1 MNRRTLWN
9 VSLILLSSFMLVQC
23 TPKGNDKFI
32 DDLMSQMTLQEKIGQ
47 LNLLPTGPI
56 TTASGQNTDILDDIR
71 RGEVGGIFN
80 LKGVRDIR
88 IAQDIAVKETR
99 LGIPILFA
107 MDVIHGYETIFPI
120 PLALSCSWD
129 MAAIEKSARIAACEA
144 SADGIAWTFSPMV
157 DICKDARW
165 GRVAEGAG
173 EDPFLGAAIAK
184 AMIKGYQGE
193 GLKNNN
199 EIMACVKHFA
209 LYGAS
214 ESGRDYNMVDMSPNR
229 MYNEYFLPYQAAIEA
244 GAGSVMS
251 SFNDINGIPAT
262 ANKWLLTDV
271 LRKQWGFNGLVTTD
285 HSAIV
290 ELTNHSIGNLE
301 SVSARALQAGTDM
314 DMGSRAFVAQLEKAL
329 KDGKITENDI
339 DIACRRVLEA
349 KQKLGLFEDPYRF
362 LSDERAESEI
372 YTESN
377 RAEARKIA
385 TETFVLLK
393 NENQL
398 LPLQRKGK
406 IALIGPLGNTRTQMQ
421 GTWAVA
427 AVPSKYSTILE
438 AMQRNVG
445 ERATIR
451 YAKGS
456 NFMYDEKFEERTWVN
471 KGELPHLDD
480 EQLLKEALEIANW
493 SDIIIATLGEP
504 AELSGESSCRT
515 NLEMPDAQHDLL
527 QALVKTGKPVVL
539 LHFSG
544 RPTVMNWE
552 QKNVPAIMNVWFAGS
567 ETGDAICDVIFGDV
581 SPSGKLTT
589 TFPQT
594 VGQLPMYY
602 NHRNTS
608 RPQDKDK
615 WFEKFRSNYI
625 DVTND
630 PLYPFGYGLSYTTFD
645 YSPMKL
651 SANELNIKND
661 SLIASITISN
671 KGEYDAD
678 EIIQMYIRDIAGSI
692 TRPVQELKGF
702 QRIHLKK
709 GESREITFTITPEL
723 LKFYNNDLDFV
734 CEPGEFELM
743 IGPNSRDVERCKFIL
758 TE

>member
-1 MNRRTLWN
+1 MNRRTFFN
-9 VSLILLSSFMLVQC
+9 VCMVVFSSFILVQC
-23 TPKGNDKFI
+23 SPKEDDKFI
-32 DDLMSQMTLQEKIGQ
+32 DNLMEQMTLQEKIGQ

-56 TTASGQNTDILDDIR
+56 TTTSGQNADILDDIR

-129 MAAIEKSARIAACEA
+129 MEAIEKSARIAACEA

-184 AMIKGYQGE
+184 AMVKGYQGE

-214 ESGRDYNMVDMSPNR
+214 EAGRDYNMVDMSLNR

-251 SFNDINGIPAT
+251 SFNDINGVPAT

-271 LRKQWGFNGLVTTD
+271 LRSQWGFNGLVTTD
-285 HSAIV
+285 HSAVV
-290 ELTNHSIGNLE
+290 ELTNHSIGDLE

-329 KDGKITENDI
+329 KNGKITENDI
-339 DIACRRVLEA
+339 NIACRRVLEA

-362 LSDERAESEI
+362 LSDERAKSEI
-372 YTESN
+372 YTDSN
-377 RAEARKIA
+377 RAEARRIA

-393 NENQL
+393 NEGQL

-406 IALIGPLGNTRTQMQ
+406 IALIGPLGNTKTQMQ

-427 AVPSKYSTILE
+427 AVPGKYSTIFE
-438 AMQRNVG
+438 AMQRNVSDY
-445 ERATIR
+445 ATIR

-471 KGELPHLDD
+471 KGELPHLDNK
-480 EQLLKEALEIANW
+480 QLLKEALEVANW
-493 SDIIIATLGEP
+493 ADVVVATLGEP

-527 QALVKTGKPVVL
+527 QALIKTGKPVVL

-552 QKNVPAIMNVWFAGS
+552 QENVPAIMNVWFAGS

-589 TFPQT
+589 TFPQA

-608 RPQDKDK
+608 RPQDKDR

-625 DVTND
+625 DVTNN
-630 PLYPFGYGLSYTTFD
+630 PLYPFGYGLSYTVFN

-651 SANELNIKND
+651 SADKMDIKQG
-661 SLIASITISN
+661 SLTASVTISN

-702 QRIHLKK
+702 RRIHLKK
-709 GESREITFTITPEL
+709 GESREVSFTVTPEL

-743 IGPNSRDVERCKFIL
+743 IGPNSRDVERCKFVL

>member
-1 MNRRTLWN
+1 MNRKTLWN

-32 DDLMSQMTLQEKIGQ
+32 DDLMSQMPSQEKIGQ

-329 KDGKITENDI
+329 KDGKITEVTNTNSDTRSFFNKAWRSIQPKILEKQSTEGI
-339 DIACRRVLEA
+339 DTVS
-349 KQKLGLFEDPYRF
+349 G
-362 LSDERAESEI
+362 
-372 YTESN
+372 
-377 RAEARKIA
+377 A
-385 TETFVLLK
+385 TFSSMGILDAS
-393 NENQL
+393 
-398 LPLQRKGK
+398 K
-406 IALIGPLGNTRTQMQ
+406 IALEQAKNTEVQPSVTPEP
-421 GTWAVA
+421 TEAPDSTEKPEPTNTPKPTSVPEPTTA
-427 AVPSKYSTILE
+427 PEPTAVPEPTETPAPTSAPEPTDTPENSVTPEPTATPEPTPVPAGAYTDGTYTGIGEGNDGPDSVQVTVTISGGQIVGATYFSYDDEEYVDTAWEGILGQVMGKQSADSVDTVSGCTYSSQGFIQ
-438 AMQRNVG
+438 AFRN
-445 ERATIR
+445 ALNQ
-451 YAKGS
+451 AKG
-456 NFMYDEKFEERTWVN
+456 
-471 KGELPHLDD
+471 
-480 EQLLKEALEIANW
+480 A
-493 SDIIIATLGEP
+493 
-504 AELSGESSCRT
+504 
-515 NLEMPDAQHDLL
+515 
-527 QALVKTGKPVVL
+527 
-539 LHFSG
+539 
-544 RPTVMNWE
+544 
-552 QKNVPAIMNVWFAGS
+552 
-567 ETGDAICDVIFGDV
+567 
-581 SPSGKLTT
+581 
-589 TFPQT
+589 
-594 VGQLPMYY
+594 
-602 NHRNTS
+602 
-608 RPQDKDK
+608 
-615 WFEKFRSNYI
+615 
-625 DVTND
+625 
-630 PLYPFGYGLSYTTFD
+630 
-645 YSPMKL
+645 
-651 SANELNIKND
+651 
-661 SLIASITISN
+661 
-671 KGEYDAD
+671 
-678 EIIQMYIRDIAGSI
+678 
-692 TRPVQELKGF
+692 
-702 QRIHLKK
+702 
-709 GESREITFTITPEL
+709 
-723 LKFYNNDLDFV
+723 
-734 CEPGEFELM
+734 
-743 IGPNSRDVERCKFIL
+743 
-758 TE
+758 

>member
-1 MNRRTLWN
+1 
-9 VSLILLSSFMLVQC
+9 
-23 TPKGNDKFI
+23 
-32 DDLMSQMTLQEKIGQ
+32 
-47 LNLLPTGPI
+47 
-56 TTASGQNTDILDDIR
+56 
-71 RGEVGGIFN
+71 
-80 LKGVRDIR
+80 
-88 IAQDIAVKETR
+88 
-99 LGIPILFA
+99 
-107 MDVIHGYETIFPI
+107 
-120 PLALSCSWD
+120 
-129 MAAIEKSARIAACEA
+129 
-144 SADGIAWTFSPMV
+144 
-157 DICKDARW
+157 
-165 GRVAEGAG
+165 
-173 EDPFLGAAIAK
+173 
-184 AMIKGYQGE
+184 
-193 GLKNNN
+193 
-199 EIMACVKHFA
+199 
-209 LYGAS
+209 
-214 ESGRDYNMVDMSPNR
+214 MSPNR

-385 TETFVLLK
+385 TETFVLLR

-421 GTWAVA
+421 GTWAVT

-493 SDIIIATLGEP
+493 SDIIIAALGEP

-709 GESREITFTITPEL
+709 GERREITFTITPEL